1 MIDIELLQRQLE
13 REKRARQEAERI
25 AEEKTREIY
34 SINQELR
41 QLNERLEDKVAAR
54 TLELSQARDE
64 AVEANQIKS
73 QFLANMS
80 HELRTPLN
88 AIIGY
93 SEMLKEE
100 ADEMGEAAFADD
112 LHKIHTSGRHLLTL
126 INNILDLSK
135 IEAGK
140 MELYLEA
147 VDLPALIDDLVAT
160 VGPLVAANRNK
171 LVLEG
176 VDASLGEIRSDATK
190 LKQILLNLLS
200 NAAKFASGGTVTL
213 SIACEERDSA
223 PGVSFRV
230 RDDGIGMSPEQM
242 ENLFMAFKQAD
253 ASTTRKFGGTGLG
266 LAISQNLCS
275 MLGGTITVDS
285 KLGEGST
292 FTVWLPLH
300 AVDHEAET
308 TMSERDAAGSSAR
321 SSASAAVSS
330 RTPRLAEEAL
340 SPLRTGDS
348 LPQELA
354 RTTYQGVGTVLV
366 IDDDPAM
373 LGLMQRYLG
382 QEEWTVTLAQ
392 SGQEGL
398 RLAKQLKP
406 DVISLDVLMPGVD
419 GWNVLTMLK
428 NDPELAHIPVVMISM
443 LDEQRLAYA
452 MGASEFVT
460 KPVRRERLIGI
471 IEKYVPER
479 QDHSVLVIEDDAATS
494 DMMAKMLSK
503 EGYRVLQAG
512 NGHAALQLLKEDLPH
527 LILLDLM
534 MPEMDG
540 FEFVKALRE
549 HEIWCGIPVV
559 VVTAMSLTQADR
571 DRLSGCAKNILI
583 KGQLERGSLL
593 AEIQRLIELSLG
605 AAKEE
610 TEHG

>member
-1 MIDIELLQRQLE
+1 MNDNIELLRRQLE
-13 REKRARQEAERI
+13 REKLARQEAERI
-25 AEEKTREIY
+25 AEEKTREIFA
-34 SINQELR
+34 INQQLR

-54 TLELSQARDE
+54 TLELSHARDE

-147 VDLPALIDDLVAT
+147 VELPALIDDLVAT

-176 VDASLGEIRSDATK
+176 VESGLGAIRSDATK

-200 NAAKFASGGTVTL
+200 NAAKFASDGTITL
-213 SIACEERDSA
+213 SLTLERWNGL

-285 KLGEGST
+285 RLGEGSS
-292 FTVWLPLH
+292 FTVWLPQH
-300 AVDHEAET
+300 ADGHEAEP
-308 TMSERDAAGSSAR
+308 SISANDGSSVWV
-321 SSASAAVSS
+321 SGAVTT
-330 RTPRLAEEAL
+330 RAPRMAQE
-340 SPLRTGDS
+340 SFTSLRPGDS

-354 RTTYQGVGTVLV
+354 RSPYQGVGTVLV

-503 EGYRVLQAG
+503 EGYSVLQAG
-512 NGHAALQLLKEDLPH
+512 NGHAALQLLKENLPH

-559 VVTAMSLTQADR
+559 VVTAMSLTQEDR
-571 DRLSGCAKNILI
+571 DRLSGYAKNILI

-605 AAKEE
+605 AAKED